1 MLATEARA
9 KVRPLEEKYGPNTP
23 AGAPFRALLPQ
34 LQVALNLANVEDELE
49 DTKEVAV
56 ADEAGLAHA
65 VCSSADPEVH
75 EVKKKTCLTR
85 TRA

>member
-1 MLATEARA
+1 MQALDMLATEARA
-9 KVRPLEEKYGPNTP
+9 KARPLEETYGPATP

-56 ADEAGLAHA
+56 AEEAGLAHA
-65 VCSSADPEVH
+65 VRIP
-75 EVKKKTCLTR
+75 R
-85 TRA
+85 